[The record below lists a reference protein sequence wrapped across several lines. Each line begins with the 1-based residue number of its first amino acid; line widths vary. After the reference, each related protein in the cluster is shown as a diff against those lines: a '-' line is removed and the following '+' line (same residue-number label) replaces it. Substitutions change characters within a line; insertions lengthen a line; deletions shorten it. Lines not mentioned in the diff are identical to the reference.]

1 MEINIFIFS
10 LLNKNKD
17 FKVKKNIIK
26 IEKGIKINLSN
37 LGVSTKKVLQLS
49 LSNYFKPLRS
59 VEIIT
64 S

>member
-17 FKVKKNIIK
+17 FKVKKNTIK

-37 LGVSTKKVLQLS
+37 LGVSTKKVY
-49 LSNYFKPLRS
+49 NYHYLN
-59 VEIIT
+59 I
-64 S
+64 